1 MDVIYV
7 RVCKLTCGT
16 QSLPPKSILFILPIL
31 SSVWIPETEFSDNYL
46 YLSGAPR
53 RESGQAPYHHPEGRS
68 ISTPA
73 ALYQLPSHIHRLHRA
88 ISAPT
93 VFYQLILCD
102 SSNCATTTPAVQYTI

>member
-7 RVCKLTCGT
+7 RVCELTRGT

-68 ISTPA
+68 ISTPHGHPRVHVCWRGERSA
-73 ALYQLPSHIHRLHRA
+73 G
-88 ISAPT
+88 SAPRK
-93 VFYQLILCD
+93 
-102 SSNCATTTPAVQYTI
+102 